1 MTAETRSIVLRALD
15 EAMAMSIINLFEV
28 LNADLSDESITRF
41 ETGLRKVVGLHDQV
55 TKTLREEEGDAA

>member
-1 MTAETRSIVLRALD
+1 MTAETRRIVLRALD